1 MRKVLVF
8 ALMLALVAGLS
19 LTAMGFKIGLV
30 TGTVSQNEEEYRGG
44 EYAVAK
50 YGDMIVH
57 VTYPDMFMTEQETT
71 IAQIVQFAYDPEIK
85 AIIINQAVPGTV
97 AALRRVLEMRPDI
110 YTIAVSPQEDPW
122 MVLDTVDIALNT
134 DDLDRGRTIPMVA
147 KDMGAEVFLHYTF
160 PRHMS
165 IEFLARRRDIMR
177 ETCAELGIQF
187 VELAAPDPTGEGGI
201 TATQQFMME
210 DIPRQIAI
218 YGPNTAVFGTNCA
231 MMEQIITQVIAT
243 GALFPEQCCPSPA
256 HAYPAALGLEITPE
270 MNAEIQAGNMAPL
283 VAAIDARVREL
294 GAHGRLGTWPVAL
307 PYEYSKAGVE
317 IAIALIE
324 GKITPDD
331 MDGVREIFEKS
342 AGGTSLGFS
351 RWDPSGNYYFITVG
365 SIIFGLD

>member
-1 MRKVLVF
+1 MRKVLVLG
-8 ALMLALVAGLS
+8 LMLALIAGLS
-19 LTAMGFKIGLV
+19 LTVMGFKIGLV

-44 EYAVAK
+44 EYAAAK
-50 YGDMIVH
+50 YGDMIIH

-71 IAQIVQFAYDPEIK
+71 IAQIVQLAYDPEVK
-85 AIIINQAVPGTV
+85 AIIVNQAVPGTV
-97 AALRRVLEMRPDI
+97 PALRRVQEMRPDI
-110 YTIAVSPQEDPW
+110 FTIAVSPQEDPW
-122 MVLDTVDIALNT
+122 IVIDTVDIALNT

-147 KDMGAEVFLHYTF
+147 KEMGAEVFLHYTF

-177 ETCAELGIQF
+177 ETCAELGIRF

-210 DIPRQIAI
+210 DIPRQIAT

-256 HAYPAALGLEITPE
+256 HAYPSALGIEITPE
-270 MNAEIQAGNMAPL
+270 MSEQIQAGNMTPL
-283 VAAIDARVREL
+283 VEAIDAKVKEL
-294 GAHGRLGTWPVAL
+294 GAGGRLGTWPIAL

-324 GKITPDD
+324 GRITPDD
-331 MDGVREIFEKS
+331 IEGVRAIMEES
-342 AGGTSLGFS
+342 AGGISLEFT
-351 RWDPSGNYYFITVG
+351 RWDPSGNYYFINVG

>member
-1 MRKVLVF
+1 MRKVLVIG
-8 ALMLALVAGLS
+8 LMMALVAGLG
-19 LTAMGFKIGLV
+19 LTVMGFKIGLV

-50 YGDMIVH
+50 YGDMIIH

-71 IAQIVQFAYDPEIK
+71 IAQIVQLAYDPEVK
-85 AIIINQAVPGTV
+85 AIIVNQAVPGTV
-97 AALRRVLEMRPDI
+97 PALRRVQEMRPDI
-110 YTIAVSPQEDPW
+110 FTIAVSPQEDPW
-122 MVLDTVDIALNT
+122 IVIDTVDIALNT

-147 KDMGAEVFLHYTF
+147 KEMGAEVFLHYTF

-177 ETCAELGIQF
+177 ETTAELGIRF

-256 HAYPAALGLEITPE
+256 HAYPSALGIEITPE
-270 MNAEIQAGNMAPL
+270 MSEQIQAGNMAPL
-283 VAAIDARVREL
+283 VDAIDAKVKEL
-294 GAHGRLGTWPVAL
+294 GAGGRLGTWPIAL

-324 GKITPDD
+324 GRITPDD
-331 MDGVREIFEKS
+331 IEGVKAIMEES
-342 AGGTSLGFS
+342 AGGISLEFT
-351 RWDPSGNYYFITVG
+351 RWDPSGNYYFINVG